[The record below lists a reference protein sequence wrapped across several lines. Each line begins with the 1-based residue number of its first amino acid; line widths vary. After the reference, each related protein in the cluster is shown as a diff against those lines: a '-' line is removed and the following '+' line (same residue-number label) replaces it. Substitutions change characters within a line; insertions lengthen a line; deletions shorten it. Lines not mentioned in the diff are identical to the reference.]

1 MTVTVILNDY
11 GNNPN
16 GMFQGV
22 GQWMD
27 LALVGEL
34 FAEYDMLYKTIDGLE
49 MCTGWRLAQLYIF
62 PGSGH
67 G

>member
-1 MTVTVILNDY
+1 
-11 GNNPN
+11 
-16 GMFQGV
+16 MFQGV